1 MSYVYLCIAQLLYER
16 CCSLMDECINK
27 FTTAQKDNHKLKAFG
42 MLYVFHLCLR
52 KQLLVAVLNSFVC

>member
-1 MSYVYLCIAQLLYER
+1 MFTYALLSYFMEFV
-16 CCSLMDECINK
+16 CSLMDECINQ

-52 KQLLVAVLNSFVC
+52 KQLLDAVLNNFVC